1 MVTCIHDATGRPDPA
16 EPSDE
21 FFEFTAEDFH
31 RVTAAAG
38 RAAHRRE
45 AGLRTAKLR
54 ADELRARAARF
65 GPVRLLHVVKVDA
78 PVLVKPSV

>member
-1 MVTCIHDATGRPDPA
+1 MTPLRSPSPADPC
-16 EPSDE
+16 DE

-38 RAAHRRE
+38 RAAQKRD

-65 GPVRLLHVVKVDA
+65 GPVRPPRQL
-78 PVLVKPSV
+78 